1 MKEKVFR
8 ITEYQLKEIENKL
21 FQADASNLYVP
32 IYCGGAYSN
41 IFEGCERIIFTVHKI
56 FEVCNCDNFVTL
68 YTPEA
73 YNCIFARSY
82 ESLNAIKKMGIKPKL
97 WATFSDNK
105 LQIYQENFEPV
116 SVSCI
121 VGSHIDF
128 LFNNIEPMLEE
139 ESDFY
144 QRTKQ
149 TFGVGTINYL
159 SNLTVGVVGASGTGS
174 IVAEQ
179 LVRLGV
185 KRVVLVDDDVV
196 EERNLGRIL
205 NSSQKDVDECIL
217 KTDMLKAAYERMGFN
232 TEIISVPTVVGNS
245 DTIHILST
253 CDILFGCLDSADGR
267 YHLNRISTFYNI
279 PYIDMGVKL
288 VSENG
293 NIEEIS
299 GAIRYI
305 VPGCSSLLSRGAI
318 TEERL
323 RSDALRRDNPEEYQ
337 KRLAEKYIEGAS
349 ESSPA
354 VISINMQIASLAV
367 LEFLSRIHSYRE
379 IENDTVE
386 TVYVDLMN
394 YVMRVEEPSTPDNA
408 LVKYV
413 GKGDYSPMLGLPTIG
428 RSK

>member
-8 ITEYQLKEIENKL
+8 ITENQLKEIDQKL
-21 FQADASNLYVP
+21 LQADDSNLYVP
-32 IYCGGAYSN
+32 IYCGSAYSN
-41 IFEGCERIIFTVHKI
+41 IFVGCERIVFTVHKI
-56 FEVCNCDNFVTL
+56 LDLCNGEGFVTQ
-68 YTPEA
+68 YTQET

-82 ESLNAIKKMGIKPKL
+82 ESLNALKKIGIKTKL
-97 WATFSDNK
+97 WASFSDNK

-121 VGSHIDF
+121 VGANIDF
-128 LFNNIEPMLEE
+128 LFNNIEPMLEN

-149 TFGVGTINYL
+149 AFGGGTTNYL
-159 SNLTVGVVGASGTGS
+159 SNLTVGVVGTSGTGS
-174 IVAEQ
+174 IVVEQ

-205 NSSQKDVDECIL
+205 NSSKKDADECIF
-217 KTDMLKAAYERMGFN
+217 KTDMLKTAYESMGFN
-232 TEIISVPTVVGNS
+232 TEIVSVPTVVGNIG
-245 DTIHILST
+245 TIHILST

-288 VSENG
+288 VSDNG
-293 NIEEIS
+293 KIEEIS

-305 VPGCSSLLSRGAI
+305 IPGCSSLLSRGAI
-318 TEERL
+318 TSERL
-323 RSDALRRDNPEEYQ
+323 RSDSLRRENPEEYQ
-337 KRLAEKYIEGAS
+337 KRLDEKYIEGAS

-367 LEFLSRIHSYRE
+367 LEFLSRIHPYRE

-386 TVYVDLMN
+386 TVYVDLVN
-394 YVMRVEEPSTPDNA
+394 YVMRVEEPSAPDNS
-408 LVKYV
+408 LIKYV
-413 GKGDYSPMLGLPTIG
+413 GKGDYSPMLALPTLG
-428 RSK
+428 GSK